1 MFNVLFTSDSND
13 SAVIALSEKNSSI
26 VGPSVF
32 PDFFLSSLAKENK
45 KFISFCKVFIDE
57 NTFRSR
63 FSWSITFQFP
73 SFFINIVSG
82 SSRDKPNNNVGG
94 LVCF

>member
-1 MFNVLFTSDSND
+1 M
-13 SAVIALSEKNSSI
+13 
-26 VGPSVF
+26 
-32 PDFFLSSLAKENK
+32 
-45 KFISFCKVFIDE
+45 FISFCKVFIDE
-57 NTFRSR
+57 KTFRVR
-63 FSWSITFQFP
+63 FPWSITFQFP